1 MSSVCIYGDA
11 KNAKTQPTAAPTS
24 ICHSTAFNTNANINT
39 KTKINTNTNTDTNSK
54 PTVPTTICQCTA
66 INASTEV
73 MQGSSKVVDWGI
85 KGMGMVTEI
94 KGMGMVTETGLVP
107 GYSWEDQATRCM

>member
-1 MSSVCIYGDA
+1 M
-11 KNAKTQPTAAPTS
+11 
-24 ICHSTAFNTNANINT
+24 
-39 KTKINTNTNTDTNSK
+39 NTNTNTDTNSK

-66 INASTEV
+66 TNASTEV

-85 KGMGMVTEI
+85 KGTEI